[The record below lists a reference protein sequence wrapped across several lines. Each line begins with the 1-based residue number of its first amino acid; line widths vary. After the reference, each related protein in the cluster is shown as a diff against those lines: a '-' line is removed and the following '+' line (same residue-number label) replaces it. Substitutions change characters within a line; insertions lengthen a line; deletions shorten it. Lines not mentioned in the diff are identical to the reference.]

1 MPLVGHCMADP
12 TIDRLRSVLPAGVT
26 VSAPLGGGGQGTVF
40 RGTCYGANAA
50 VKVFKTD
57 ADSRR
62 VDREIDLLS
71 QLTCQHVVRLL
82 RHITATLDNDPVR
95 ILVYELH
102 EGGDLHQHLVQGAAS
117 VPAQELV
124 KIGTQVATGIDT
136 LWSKRI
142 VHRDIK
148 PANIVRA
155 SDGRYVLVDAG
166 FARHLDRSDLTIGGA
181 PGTQGFRSPEQAR
194 GRKAL
199 TIHSDVFS
207 LGITLYTLASKAH
220 PFGGRDLPAPVPI
233 NMTPLTARGDLPAGF
248 VKIVEQMLDFT
259 PARRP
264 TDAAARFAAL
274 GGP

>member
-1 MPLVGHCMADP
+1 MPDP
-12 TIDRLRSVLPAGVT
+12 ALDRLRSVLPAGIT
-26 VSAPLGGGGQGTVF
+26 VAAPLGGGGQGTVF
-40 RGTCYGANAA
+40 RGTCDAANAA
-50 VKVFKTD
+50 VKVFKTN
-57 ADSRR
+57 ADTRR

-71 QLTCQHVVRLL
+71 QLTCPHVVRLL
-82 RHITATLDNDPVR
+82 RHFSATLDNDPVR
-95 ILVYELH
+95 ILAYELH
-102 EGGDLHQHLVQGAAS
+102 DGGDLTQHLRAGAAAVS
-117 VPAQELV
+117 PAELI
-124 KIGTQVATGIDT
+124 KIGTEVSTAINT

-155 SDGRYVLVDAG
+155 ADGHYVLVDVG
-166 FARHLDRSDLTIGGA
+166 FARHLDRSDLTIGGS

-207 LGITLYTLASKAH
+207 LGITLYMLAAKVH
-220 PFGGRDLPAPVPI
+220 PFGGRDLTTPAPV
-233 NMTPLTARGDLPAGF
+233 NTAPLTARGDLPAGF

-259 PARRP
+259 PANRP

>member
-1 MPLVGHCMADP
+1 MLGHRMTDP
-12 TIDRLRSVLPAGVT
+12 TLDRLRAVLPPGVT
-26 VSAPLGGGGQGTVF
+26 VSGHLGGGGQGTVF
-40 RGTCYGANAA
+40 RGTCDGANAA
-50 VKVFKTD
+50 VKVFKTN
-57 ADSRR
+57 ADTRR

-71 QLTCQHVVRLL
+71 QLACPYVVRLL
-82 RHITATLDNDPVR
+82 RHFSATLDSDPAR
-95 ILVYELH
+95 ILAYELH
-102 EGGDLHQHLVQGAAS
+102 EGGDLNQHLVPGAAAVS
-117 VPAQELV
+117 PAELI
-124 KIGTQVATGIDT
+124 KIGTQVATAIDT
-136 LWSKRI
+136 LWSERI

-148 PANIVRA
+148 PANVVRA
-155 SDGRYVLVDAG
+155 ADGRYVLVDVG

-207 LGITLYTLASKAH
+207 LGVTLYALASKAH
-220 PFGGRDLPAPVPI
+220 PFGGRDLPAPVPV
-233 NMTPLTARGDLPAGF
+233 NMAPLTARGDLSPGF

-259 PARRP
+259 PAKRP